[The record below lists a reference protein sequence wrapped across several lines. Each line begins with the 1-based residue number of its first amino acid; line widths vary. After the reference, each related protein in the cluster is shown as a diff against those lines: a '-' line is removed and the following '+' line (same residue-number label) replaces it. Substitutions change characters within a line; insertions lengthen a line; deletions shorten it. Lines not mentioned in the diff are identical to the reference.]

1 MIYSIN
7 KDAILEEASYLTIEE
22 ASYLLEEAGKASMR
36 KKGIDRKDKKFEDIK
51 ASPAH
56 KERKAEY
63 PLHEIVPVLKRDMRQ
78 TIKPSARGGLPSAIT
93 SAKKAEEAA
102 KKAERDSYKLTTS
115 KESKF
120 ENAKKNADS
129 TYRDNKAKTQV
140 TEYKGPGKKGPNWKA
155 LAAGAAG
162 AAGAAATNEATN
174 EATTEAMDDKE

>member
-63 PLHEIVPVLKRDMRQ
+63 PLHEIVPVLKKDMRQ
-78 TIKPSARGGLPSAIT
+78 TIKPSSRGGLPSAIT
-93 SAKKAEEAA
+93 SAKKAEEAV
-102 KKAERDSYKLTTS
+102 KKAERESYKLTTS

-129 TYRDNKAKTQV
+129 TYRDNKAKRDKEA
-140 TEYKGPGKKGPNWKA
+140 EYKGPGKKGPNWKA
-155 LAAGAAG
+155 LAAAAAITAAG
-162 AAGAAATNEATN
+162 AGAAAN
-174 EATTEAMDDKE
+174 EAMDDKE